1 MVDKSLTAISYL
13 IFSGFLLLTSCETV
27 LDLELHAIPK
37 LTIISNLNPGN
48 PAGQRVYV
56 YASQSP
62 TDSSKFYTPED
73 LVVNVTEVESNTTF
87 LLDTSI
93 YQGKTTFKF
102 PAGFIKAGYTYSI
115 TAFAPGFDIVQATT
129 FIPRPSTIS
138 NLEIKDVKIEQSD
151 AHEFKNII
159 RYKLSFNIDN
169 FESNYYHL
177 VFYNEYNGLDN
188 LFIVDPEPSDDY
200 QAFIQHYE
208 YGVLIDGQDLEIN
221 KPLVFDFQDWE
232 INNNNLIRV
241 YVELRTINEEYYKY
255 HSSLTRQLIVLQDP
269 FAEPVTIFNNIEG
282 GFGNFSGFSSN
293 ITSSDLPQ

>member
-1 MVDKSLTAISYL
+1 MVDKKLTGFFYL
-13 IFSGFLLLTSCETV
+13 IFSGCLFLTSCETV
-27 LDLELHAIPK
+27 LDLEVQSIPK
-37 LTIISNLNPGN
+37 LTIISNLNPDN

-56 YASQSP
+56 YATQSP
-62 TDSSKFYTPED
+62 SDSSKFYTPED

-93 YQGKTTFKF
+93 FEGKTTFKF
-102 PAGFIKAGYTYSI
+102 PSGFIKAGFTYSI

-129 FIPRPSTIS
+129 VIPRPSTIS
-138 NLEIKDVKIEQSD
+138 NLEIKDIRIEQSD
-151 AHEFKNII
+151 AHEFKKII
-159 RYKLSFNIDN
+159 RYKLSFDIDN

-177 VFYNEYNGLDN
+177 VFYNEYNGREN
-188 LFIVDPEPSDDY
+188 LIIVDPEPTDH
-200 QAFIQHYE
+200 QPFIQHYE
-208 YGVLIDGQDLEIN
+208 YGVLIDGQDLDLN

-241 YVELRTINEEYYKY
+241 YVELRTISEEYYKY
-255 HSSLTRQLIVLQDP
+255 HSSLTRQLIIRQDP